1 MPLFILSLIL
11 QVALIVHVMRTGRNT
26 IWIWVV
32 MMPIVGP
39 VSYFLVEVLPELLG
53 TRTARRAGKAVQ
65 KAIDPDRGLRQA
77 SAAASLADTVDA
89 KIRLAAELQ
98 ERSEFAA
105 AIEVYRQALRG
116 LYEHDPNLMLG
127 LAKAQFGAGEP
138 GGARATLDA
147 LIAHNPDFNSP
158 DGHLLYARALEAEGD
173 AARAESEYRAL
184 VEHYPG
190 AEATVRFAAFLRAR
204 GRDGEGTALLRELL
218 RTAELVP
225 KHARQSQAHWLSIAR
240 RELGA

>member
-1 MPLFILSLIL
+1 
-11 QVALIVHVMRTGRNT
+11 MRTGRNT

-89 KIRLAAELQ
+89 KIRLATELQ
-98 ERSEFAA
+98 ERGEFSA

-116 LYEHDPNLMLG
+116 LYEHDPNLLLG

-138 GGARATLDA
+138 AAARAALDA
-147 LIAHNPDFNSP
+147 LLAHNPDFSSA

-173 AARAESEYRAL
+173 AARAESEYRAV

-204 GRDGEGTALLRELL
+204 GRHGEAAALLRELL

-225 KHARQSQAHWLSIAR
+225 KHARQSQAQWLSIAQR
-240 RELGA
+240 QLGA